1 MQSESYC
8 IIILAKIIHRRYKC
22 RINVLISAGKFC
34 VENGFMHGM
43 IKSRP
48 T

>member
-22 RINVLISAGKFC
+22 RI
-34 VENGFMHGM
+34 
-43 IKSRP
+43 
-48 T
+48 